1 MFPCL
6 LKQIE
11 DSILLNPYDN
21 DREEFVVNCL
31 NNISYFKNVD
41 KSTLRRLFYNV
52 KYKFIQPDEYLFEA
66 LSLCT
71 NIYILTY
78 GILDIVISNQNGVT
92 KTLDCLGVNSII
104 GQQFILNNEKW
115 PYSGFNK
122 TTASIKVIIIS
133 HDVLK
138 RFGFYHPEVREA
150 MGEEL
155 DARNEEGFSQI
166 DYIVKVDS
174 IS

>member
-1 MFPCL
+1 M
-6 LKQIE
+6 
-11 DSILLNPYDN
+11 
-21 DREEFVVNCL
+21 
-31 NNISYFKNVD
+31 
-41 KSTLRRLFYNV
+41 
-52 KYKFIQPDEYLFEA
+52 
-66 LSLCT
+66 
-71 NIYILTY
+71 
-78 GILDIVISNQNGVT
+78 DIVISNQNGVT